1 MKYIFALIICLGLM
15 PLYAQQTFTDR
26 LQQVVESEGIIVLHQ
41 DKSITDLVNGS
52 VKKSSTSPSR
62 RRQID
67 STATHD
73 TDSTALDST
82 MLGPKTRVNGYRIQ
96 VYFGD
101 NSGKAQNEARSAGG
115 RFRNYFPYLPVYV
128 SFVSPHWKCM
138 VGDFRTREEASEV
151 LSQIRAM
158 GIFREAISVRSKV
171 NVRL

>member
-1 MKYIFALIICLGLM
+1 
-15 PLYAQQTFTDR
+15 
-26 LQQVVESEGIIVLHQ
+26 
-41 DKSITDLVNGS
+41 
-52 VKKSSTSPSR
+52 
-62 RRQID
+62 
-67 STATHD
+67 
-73 TDSTALDST
+73 
-82 MLGPKTRVNGYRIQ
+82 MLGPKTRVNGFRIQ

-101 NSGKAQNEARSAGG
+101 NSGRAQSEARSAGG

-158 GIFREAISVRSKV
+158 GIFREAIIVRSKV